1 MAERDTRFGGN
12 LETANIRP
20 REYQPSDRGI
30 ANVSNVDDRSL
41 FQRGADVGKNIYETV
56 NPFIP
61 EYRDDMM
68 NWNVNTDYGRFGL
81 GVGRGKGMLNWSLPF
96 NISALDG
103 GLGSTNE
110 YQMAELSLPQQKHM
124 SGFYGNPTHYSTSP
138 EGFENYKL
146 GVEGHEEKPWFGLFG
161 GQEKATD
168 QEIRDELIKNIKNKQ
183 RGDDTPLLRNF
194 SNWGLV

>member
-1 MAERDTRFGGN
+1 
-12 LETANIRP
+12 
-20 REYQPSDRGI
+20 
-30 ANVSNVDDRSL
+30 
-41 FQRGADVGKNIYETV
+41 
-56 NPFIP
+56 
-61 EYRDDMM
+61 
-68 NWNVNTDYGRFGL
+68 
-81 GVGRGKGMLNWSLPF
+81 MLNWSLPF

-110 YQMAELSLPQQKHM
+110 YQMAELSQPQQKHM

-183 RGDDTPLLRNF
+183 WGDDTPLLRPTCRPLMRLNLGKE
-194 SNWGLV
+194 GLGSFNHFPFKDSLSINPISPTNRSLYIDNNSDIRKTYRCLFK